1 MPKLYGILKSFPWL
15 HMKMSDNIISDGKM
29 SEFLISSSLE
39 DLVRDSG
46 LVWLTKVL
54 EWVVTKY

>member
-1 MPKLYGILKSFPWL
+1 MGT
-15 HMKMSDNIISDGKM
+15 KM
-29 SEFLISSSLE
+29 SEFLISSGSE

-46 LVWLTKVL
+46 LVKLTKVL

>member
-1 MPKLYGILKSFPWL
+1 
-15 HMKMSDNIISDGKM
+15 MSDNIISDGKI
-29 SEFLISSSLE
+29 SEFLISSGLE